1 MSDLNRLTDYAL
13 CMRGITDNQAIV
25 VLYERHHKALAL
37 RLRLKY
43 RRLEDPDAVIWEAIL
58 ETVDSV
64 KRATCEVIRNVR
76 GYIYRIACNLA
87 HDLCSE
93 RRQVPLVPAP
103 TSVAGDPLD
112 FLDALA
118 GNAGER
124 SKDLSEGVIQKDLI
138 RALTDAIQAL
148 PPERRDIVIL
158 TLSGLTPAQIAER
171 KLPTESAETKKKYAT
186 AVSVRLHRTKKQLR
200 RMLEEKGYGDQPGG

>member
-13 CMRGITDNQAIV
+13 CVRGITDNRAIV

-87 HDLCSE
+87 HGYVHIWQP
-93 RRQVPLVPAP
+93 RQNN
-103 TSVAGDPLD
+103 G
-112 FLDALA
+112 
-118 GNAGER
+118 
-124 SKDLSEGVIQKDLI
+124 
-138 RALTDAIQAL
+138 
-148 PPERRDIVIL
+148 
-158 TLSGLTPAQIAER
+158 
-171 KLPTESAETKKKYAT
+171 
-186 AVSVRLHRTKKQLR
+186 
-200 RMLEEKGYGDQPGG
+200 